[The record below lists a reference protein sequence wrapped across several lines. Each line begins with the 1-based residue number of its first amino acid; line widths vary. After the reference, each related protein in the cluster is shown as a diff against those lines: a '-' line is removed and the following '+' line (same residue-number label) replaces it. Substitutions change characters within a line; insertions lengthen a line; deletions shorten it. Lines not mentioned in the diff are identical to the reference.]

1 MHGGS
6 NGGTLADKYTT
17 ISNTTATAVTT
28 AGTPGAASSGYRV
41 DIDFTLVTGSNPVV
55 ITLYYES
62 SSSSG
67 TSYVEPGSAC
77 WLM

>member
-6 NGGTLADKYTT
+6 NGGTSADKYTT
-17 ISNTTATAVTT
+17 ITNTTATAVTT
-28 AGTPGAASSGYRV
+28 AGTPGAASTGYRA
-41 DIDFTLVTGSNPVV
+41 DIDFTLVAGSNPVTV
-55 ITLYYES
+55 TLYYES
-62 SSSSG
+62 SSGSG